1 MQTDVTDFIGA
12 VRPVSHHKHNKV
24 IENNISDTSTS
35 PTNMQTLNTMRHN
48 NSHTSQTFAD
58 GKSTPEVSRDQ
69 MDDTISQPDNIL
81 EWVDGPLIQAMR
93 QGAILLIDE
102 INLASDNILERLN
115 SVLEFE
121 KSITL

>member
-1 MQTDVTDFIGA
+1 MIGPPATGKTFTANIIAKLYDLPFHQYNCHMQTDVTDFIGA
-12 VRPVSHHKHNKV
+12 VRPVTSVKHNH
-24 IENNISDTSTS
+24 
-35 PTNMQTLNTMRHN
+35 TLQSNVQLIPIDVDDM
-48 NSHTSQTFAD
+48 AD
-58 GKSTPEVSRDQ
+58 NAPE
-69 MDDTISQPDNIL
+69 PNNIL

-121 KSITL
+121 KTITL

>member
-12 VRPVSHHKHNKV
+12 VRPVASVKPSHTLQ
-24 IENNISDTSTS
+24 DTSPVTDTS
-35 PTNMQTLNTMRHN
+35 NSLLTPNTNAHSVSNSNSNVQFIPVDVDDMADSTLEPN
-48 NSHTSQTFAD
+48 
-58 GKSTPEVSRDQ
+58 
-69 MDDTISQPDNIL
+69 NIL

-121 KSITL
+121 KTITL